1 MEYQNTINKEFRLT
15 GPGLHTGRTV
25 TVTVKPAP
33 ENFGIAFR
41 RTDRTNII
49 TQQALADKVG
59 ETSRGTTLGS
69 GRHTIAT
76 IEHLMSALHGLKVDN
91 ALVELDGGEIPILDG
106 SSRPWLLQLVRV
118 GVRQQQAERRV
129 LTVDEPLHFEYA
141 PTGSKFDVVPGDHF
155 SVRCEIDFADSVIG
169 HQVAEM
175 NNLSEYPASIAP
187 CRTFVFLHEVEPL
200 LHLNLIKGGSLDNA
214 LVFVNKELTSKQL
227 KRLAKTFHKDVSH
240 FKVHDGVL
248 NTTDPYFANEPARHK
263 LLDFVGDVRLVGGMI
278 NGAFSIYKPGHK
290 ANNAFAR
297 YLMKYFSN
305 KNTTPTLNPSLGRG
319 RGSIQ

>member
-1 MEYQNTINKEFRLT
+1 MTQQTTINKEFRVT

-41 RTDRTNII
+41 RTDRVNIV
-49 TQQALADKVG
+49 TQQALADRVG

-69 GRHTIAT
+69 GRQSIAT
-76 IEHLMSALHGLKVDN
+76 IEHLMSALHGMQIDN
-91 ALVELDGGEIPILDG
+91 AIVELDGGEVPILDG
-106 SSRPWLLQLVRV
+106 SARPWMLQLIRV
-118 GVRQQQAERRV
+118 GVRQQQAERKSFSIN
-129 LTVDEPLHFEYA
+129 EPLHFEFA
-141 PTGSKFDVVPGDHF
+141 KTGSVYDIEPCDHF
-155 SVRCEIDFADSVIG
+155 AVHCEIDFADSVIG
-169 HQVAEM
+169 HQSADM
-175 NNLSEYPASIAP
+175 NDFSEYAASIAP

-227 KRLAKTFHKDVSH
+227 KRLAKIFNKDESL

-248 NTTDPYFANEPARHK
+248 NTTDIYFPNEPARHK
-263 LLDFVGDVRLVGGMI
+263 LLDFVGDIRLVGVPM
-278 NGAFSIYKPGHK
+278 NAKFKIYKPGHK

-297 YLMKYFSN
+297 FITDYIN
-305 KNTTPTLNPSLGRG
+305 K
-319 RGSIQ
+319 QK

>member
-1 MEYQNTINKEFRLT
+1 MTQQTTINKEFRVT

-41 RTDRTNII
+41 RTDRVNIV
-49 TQQALADKVG
+49 TQQALADRVG

-69 GRHTIAT
+69 GRQSIAT
-76 IEHLMSALHGLKVDN
+76 IEHLMSALHGMQIDN
-91 ALVELDGGEIPILDG
+91 AIVELDGGEVPILDG
-106 SSRPWLLQLVRV
+106 SARPWMLQLIRV
-118 GVRQQQAERRV
+118 GVRQQQAERKSFSIN
-129 LTVDEPLHFEYA
+129 EPLHFEFA
-141 PTGSKFDVVPGDHF
+141 KTGSVYDVEPCDHLA
-155 SVRCEIDFADSVIG
+155 VHCDIDFADSVIG
-169 HQVAEM
+169 HQSADM
-175 NNLSEYPASIAP
+175 NDFSEYAASIAP

-227 KRLAKTFHKDVSH
+227 KRLAKIFNKDESL

-248 NTTDPYFANEPARHK
+248 NTTDIYFPNEPARHK
-263 LLDFVGDVRLVGGMI
+263 LLDFVGDIRLVGVPL
-278 NGAFSIYKPGHK
+278 NAKFNIYKPGHK

-297 YLMKYFSN
+297 FITDYIN
-305 KNTTPTLNPSLGRG
+305 K
-319 RGSIQ
+319 QK

>member
-1 MEYQNTINKEFRLT
+1 MTKQRLMEYQYTIKKEFRLT

-49 TQQALADKVG
+49 TQVALADKVG

-69 GRHTIAT
+69 GRNTIAT
-76 IEHLMSALHGLKVDN
+76 IEHLMSALHGMMIDN
-91 ALVELDGGEIPILDG
+91 AIIELDGGEVPIIDG
-106 SSRPWLLQLVRV
+106 SARPWMLQLIRV
-118 GVRQQQAERRV
+118 GLHQQHAERKI
-129 LTVDEPLHFEYA
+129 LTIDEPLHFEYA
-141 PTGSKFDVVPGDHF
+141 KTGSVFDVEPCDHF
-155 SVRCEIDFADSVIG
+155 SVHCTIDFPNTVIG
-169 HQVAEM
+169 CQTAEM
-175 NNLSEYPASIAP
+175 NDLSEYAASIAP

-214 LVFVNKELTSKQL
+214 LVFVNKELTGKQL
-227 KRLAKTFHKDVSH
+227 KRLAKTFNKDVNQ

-248 NTTDPYFANEPARHK
+248 NTTDIYFPNEPARHK
-263 LLDFVGDVRLVGGMI
+263 LLDFIGDIRLVGMPI
-278 NGAFSIYKPGHK
+278 NANFNIYKPGHK

-297 YLMKYFSN
+297 FLMDYIK
-305 KNTTPTLNPSLGRG
+305 K
-319 RGSIQ
+319 QK

>member
-1 MEYQNTINKEFRLT
+1 MTHQNTINKEFRVT

-41 RTDRTNII
+41 RTDHINIV
-49 TQQALADKVG
+49 TQPALADRVG

-69 GRHTIAT
+69 GRNTIAT
-76 IEHLMSALHGLKVDN
+76 IEHLMSALHGMQIDN
-91 ALVELDGGEIPILDG
+91 AIVELDGGEVPILDG
-106 SSRPWLLQLVRV
+106 SARPWMLQLIRV
-118 GVRQQQAERRV
+118 GVRQQQAERHSF
-129 LTVDEPLHFEYA
+129 TINEPLHFEFA
-141 PTGSKFDVVPGDHF
+141 KTGTVYDVEPCDHF
-155 SVRCEIDFADSVIG
+155 AVHCEIDFEDSVIG
-169 HQVAEM
+169 HQTAEL
-175 NNLSEYPASIAP
+175 NDFSEYAASIAP

-227 KRLAKTFHKDVSH
+227 KRLAKIFNKDESL

-248 NTTDPYFANEPARHK
+248 NTTDIYFPNEPARHK
-263 LLDFVGDVRLVGGMI
+263 LLDFVGDIRLVGVPL
-278 NGAFSIYKPGHK
+278 NAKFTIYKPGHK

-297 YLMKYFSN
+297 FLSDYIK
-305 KNTTPTLNPSLGRG
+305 K
-319 RGSIQ
+319 Q

>member
-1 MEYQNTINKEFRLT
+1 MSNQTTINKEFRVT

-41 RTDRTNII
+41 RTDHINIV
-49 TQQALADKVG
+49 TQPALAEKVG

-69 GRHTIAT
+69 GRNTIAT
-76 IEHLMSALHGLKVDN
+76 IEHLMSALHGMQIDN
-91 ALVELDGGEIPILDG
+91 AIVELDGGEVPILDG
-106 SSRPWLLQLVRV
+106 SARPWMLQLIRV
-118 GVRQQQAERRV
+118 GVRQQQAERREF
-129 LTVDEPLHFEYA
+129 TIKEPLHFEFA
-141 PTGSKFDVVPGDHF
+141 KTGSVFDVEPCDHF
-155 SVRCEIDFADSVIG
+155 AVHCEIDFADSVIG
-169 HQVAEM
+169 HQTADL
-175 NNLSEYPASIAP
+175 NNFSEYAASIAP

-227 KRLAKTFHKDVSH
+227 KRLAKIFNKDERL

-248 NTTDPYFANEPARHK
+248 NTTDIYFANEPARHK
-263 LLDFVGDVRLVGGMI
+263 LLDFVGDIRLVGLPL
-278 NGAFSIYKPGHK
+278 NAKFNIYKPGHK

-297 YLMKYFSN
+297 FITEYIN
-305 KNTTPTLNPSLGRG
+305 K
-319 RGSIQ
+319 QK

>member
-49 TQQALADKVG
+49 TQHALADKVG

-76 IEHLMSALHGLKVDN
+76 IEHLMSALHGMKIDN
-91 ALVELDGGEIPILDG
+91 ALVELDGGEVPILDG

-118 GVRQQQAERRV
+118 GVRQQQVERKV
-129 LTVDEPLHFEYA
+129 LSVTEPLHFEYA
-141 PTGSKFDVVPGDHF
+141 PTGSVFDVEPCDHF
-155 SVRCEIDFADSVIG
+155 AVHCEIDFKDTVIG
-169 HQVAEM
+169 RQHADM
-175 NNLSEYPASIAP
+175 NNFSEYAASIAP
-187 CRTFVFLHEVEPL
+187 CRTFVFLHEIEPL

-214 LVFVNKELTSKQL
+214 LVFVNRELTSKQL

-248 NTTDPYFANEPARHK
+248 NTTDPYFPNEPARHK
-263 LLDFVGDVRLVGGMI
+263 LLDFVGDIRLVGSMI
-278 NGAFSIYKPGHK
+278 NGSFSISRPGHK

-305 KNTTPTLNPSLGRG
+305 KDK
-319 RGSIQ
+319 Q

>member
-1 MEYQNTINKEFRLT
+1 MTQQTTINKEFRVT

-41 RTDRTNII
+41 RTDRVNIV
-49 TQQALADKVG
+49 TQQALADRVG

-69 GRHTIAT
+69 GRQSIAT
-76 IEHLMSALHGLKVDN
+76 IEHLMSALHGMQIDN
-91 ALVELDGGEIPILDG
+91 AIVELDGGEVPILDG
-106 SSRPWLLQLVRV
+106 SARPWMLQLIRV
-118 GVRQQQAERRV
+118 GVRQQQAERKSFSIN
-129 LTVDEPLHFEYA
+129 EPLHFEFA
-141 PTGSKFDVVPGDHF
+141 KTGSVYDVEPCDHLA
-155 SVRCEIDFADSVIG
+155 VHCDIDFADSVIG
-169 HQVAEM
+169 CQSADM
-175 NNLSEYPASIAP
+175 NDFSEYAASIAP

-227 KRLAKTFHKDVSH
+227 KRLAKIFNKDESL

-248 NTTDPYFANEPARHK
+248 NTTDIYFPNEPARHK
-263 LLDFVGDVRLVGGMI
+263 LLDFVGDIRLVGVPL
-278 NGAFSIYKPGHK
+278 NAKFNIYKPGHK

-297 YLMKYFSN
+297 FITDYIN
-305 KNTTPTLNPSLGRG
+305 K
-319 RGSIQ
+319 QK

>member
-1 MEYQNTINKEFRLT
+1 MEYQHTINKEFRVT

-41 RTDRTNII
+41 RIDRINII
-49 TQQALADKVG
+49 TQQALAGHVG

-69 GRHTIAT
+69 GRNTIAT
-76 IEHLMSALHGLKVDN
+76 IEHLMSALHGMQVDN
-91 ALVELDGGEIPILDG
+91 ALVELDGGEVPILDG
-106 SSRPWLLQLVRV
+106 SARPWLLQLTRV
-118 GVRQQQAERRV
+118 GIRQQQ
-129 LTVDEPLHFEYA
+129 EPRKVATITEPMHFEFA
-141 PTGSKFDVVPGDHF
+141 KTGSVFDVEPADHF
-155 SVRCEIDFADSVIG
+155 SVQCDIDFADSVIG
-169 HQVAEM
+169 RQTAEM
-175 NNLSEYPASIAP
+175 NNFSEYPASIAP

-248 NTTDPYFANEPARHK
+248 NTTDIYFPNEPARHK
-263 LLDFVGDVRLVGGMI
+263 LLDFVGDIRLVGYPI
-278 NGAFSIYKPGHK
+278 NAHFKIYKPGHK

-297 YLMKYFSN
+297 FLSDKI
-305 KNTTPTLNPSLGRG
+305 K
-319 RGSIQ
+319 I